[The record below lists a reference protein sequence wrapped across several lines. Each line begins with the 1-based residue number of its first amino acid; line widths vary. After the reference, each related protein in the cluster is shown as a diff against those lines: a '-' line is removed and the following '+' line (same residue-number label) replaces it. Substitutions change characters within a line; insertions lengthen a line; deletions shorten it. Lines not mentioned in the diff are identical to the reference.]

1 MTNYFEKAKEYKDQL
16 IENRRSLHQMPE
28 TGLSLP
34 NTKKF
39 VMEKLKALG
48 LEVKELGESGLSVL
62 IEGEKGDGKCILVRA
77 DMDYQ

>member
-34 NTKKF
+34 NTKK
-39 VMEKLKALG
+39 VC
-48 LEVKELGESGLSVL
+48 
-62 IEGEKGDGKCILVRA
+62 DGKAKSIGA
-77 DMDYQ
+77 